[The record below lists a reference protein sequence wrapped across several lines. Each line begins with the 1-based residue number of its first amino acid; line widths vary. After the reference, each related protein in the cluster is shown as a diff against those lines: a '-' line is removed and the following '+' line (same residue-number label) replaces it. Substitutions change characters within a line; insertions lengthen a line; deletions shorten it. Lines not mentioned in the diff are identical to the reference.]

1 MMFKVFNAINYILI
15 ANIFLFTIGYAIQ
28 AYGSPDSI
36 PVEYGVLILLS
47 SKFAIYY
54 PFMLIAVVS
63 FAYYKAKKET
73 GSYQHPKYI
82 KDHMKILKRSRL
94 VIVLASVL
102 NLVDTVYV
110 GSYQVFGTM
119 DIIINLFLMGMFIS
133 MCYFEIRAMKL
144 TQKELKHNAPQA
156 S

>member
-1 MMFKVFNAINYILI
+1 
-15 ANIFLFTIGYAIQ
+15 
-28 AYGSPDSI
+28 
-36 PVEYGVLILLS
+36 
-47 SKFAIYY
+47 
-54 PFMLIAVVS
+54 MLISVVS

-82 KDHMKILKRSRL
+82 NDHLRILKRSRL
-94 VIVLASVL
+94 VIILASVL

-133 MCYFEIRAMKL
+133 MCYFEIRTMRRIE
-144 TQKELKHNAPQA
+144 KELNQNAPQA